1 MTPTGELLV
10 IGLTLLAMGWLG
22 LKVWKGMEG

>member
-10 IGLTLLAMGWLG
+10 IGLTLAAVLWLG
-22 LKVWKGMEG
+22 MKVWKGMEG